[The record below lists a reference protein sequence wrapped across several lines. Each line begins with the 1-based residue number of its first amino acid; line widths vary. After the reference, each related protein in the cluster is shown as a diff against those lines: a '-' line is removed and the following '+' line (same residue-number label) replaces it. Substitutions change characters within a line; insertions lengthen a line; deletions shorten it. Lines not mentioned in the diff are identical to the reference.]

1 MPNPT
6 GKNGTPEK
14 IGKRAHCLPMPPDN
28 VLKKALLRYVF
39 ELELDCEVRLE
50 LPSVRTQQ
58 VPISELTQAVIDEVE
73 NDPAQLRGPDFIKD
87 QLRLKMLLAPRDLIR
102 NIMITHFPGGFDVRY
117 PGRKGMRV
125 ARVPLRA
132 SGPFF
137 EVSSDGHEKIS
148 AAALRMG
155 GVGFSVYGFKDK
167 YTDSVLFLKIYPDVR
182 SSGAGGHI
190 FLDFVESTGHIP
202 IQLTTDKGSEV
213 GWLYAF
219 MSVLRSVYAPD
230 IDPAVYPFHVLIK
243 SVHNTVIEGFWRQFK
258 EKTGLNLKDFML
270 HGKEQHL
277 FNPHDAMHEP
287 LFYWVFAPLI
297 QQALDDFVDWWNHH
311 RVRHQHDKIMPSGHV
326 PAHALDYPELFGAL
340 DCRIAIPPEA
350 VAELRHQL
358 DEEEG
363 PASKYQTFPGLTPEF
378 NIYATEIY
386 ERMGAPALTLAGA
399 WDIFVE
405 MAQEIALDQAE

>member
-1 MPNPT
+1 
-6 GKNGTPEK
+6 
-14 IGKRAHCLPMPPDN
+14 
-28 VLKKALLRYVF
+28 
-39 ELELDCEVRLE
+39 
-50 LPSVRTQQ
+50 
-58 VPISELTQAVIDEVE
+58 
-73 NDPAQLRGPDFIKD
+73 
-87 QLRLKMLLAPRDLIR
+87 
-102 NIMITHFPGGFDVRY
+102 
-117 PGRKGMRV
+117 
-125 ARVPLRA
+125 
-132 SGPFF
+132 
-137 EVSSDGHEKIS
+137 
-148 AAALRMG
+148 MG

-182 SSGAGGHI
+182 SSGTGGHI
-190 FLDFVESTGHIP
+190 FLDFVEYTGHIP

-230 IDPAVYPFHVLIK
+230 IDPAV
-243 SVHNTVIEGFWRQFK
+243 
-258 EKTGLNLKDFML
+258 
-270 HGKEQHL
+270 
-277 FNPHDAMHEP
+277 P

-350 VAELRHQL
+350 VAELRRQL

-386 ERMGAPALTLAGA
+386 ERMGAPTLTLAGA
-399 WDIFVE
+399 WDIFFE
-405 MAQEIALDQAE
+405 MVREIALDQAE